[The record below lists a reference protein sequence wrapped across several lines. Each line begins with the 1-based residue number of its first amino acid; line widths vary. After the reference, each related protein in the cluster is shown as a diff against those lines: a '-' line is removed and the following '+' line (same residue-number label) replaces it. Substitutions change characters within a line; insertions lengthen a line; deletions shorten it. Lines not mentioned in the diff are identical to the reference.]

1 VSTILDLCQGLPVRT
16 FEPGTI
22 LLSEGRKS
30 GLLYVLIDGEV
41 EILKGDFQL
50 NSVSDAGAIF
60 GEMSILL
67 GTPHTATVRTRTPCR
82 VHVIEDGDGFLQ
94 SNKEF
99 AYDLSKLLAQRL
111 HAVTTYLVNLNRY
124 VHSI

>member
-1 VSTILDLCQGLPVRT
+1 VSRILDLCRDIPIRS
-16 FEPGTI
+16 FAPGAI
-22 LLSEGRKS
+22 LLADGKKS
-30 GLLYVLIDGEV
+30 GLLYILIEGDV
-41 EILKGDFQL
+41 EILKGDFQI
-50 NSVSDAGAIF
+50 NTVSEPGAIF

-67 GTPHTATVRTRTPCR
+67 GSPHTATVRTLTHCS
-82 VHVIEDGDGFLQ
+82 VHIIEDGDAFLQ